1 MHAYYREVTHDDV
14 EVIQAFSKAQKKY
27 YYYVGINK
35 YGIKCKLSPWYDTR
49 RKAVDAMFNKRY
61 QKFVFVVSYG
71 KTGMIMSAKAA
82 NEIPEDYKGVVY
94 RECDSYEKT

>member
-14 EVIQAFSKAQKKY
+14 EIIQAFSKAQKKY

-49 RKAVDAMFNKRY
+49 RKPLTQCLINDIKNL
-61 QKFVFVVSYG
+61 SLL
-71 KTGMIMSAKAA
+71 
-82 NEIPEDYKGVVY
+82 
-94 RECDSYEKT
+94 